1 MFRKLQIFL
10 IHVIVFLRFL
20 HVGRRTKIIFC
31 INIGISPVVILIARL
46 LRWVYFS
53 ILAAISN
60 NFFTLKIAL
69 KQCLQCFQTIFS
81 KITNFAAISITN
93 SKTWFFISFEHLVI
107 TFYSFAILDHGVFIL
122 FLIYCHCYNCFYLN
136 FDFMGL
142 FELLDR
148 YDDVFYDKYRALN
161 INLSYDDKKEY
172 KLLILSPYFHLHK
185 KLNYR
190 WTNTISL
197 RF

>member
-1 MFRKLQIFL
+1 
-10 IHVIVFLRFL
+10 
-20 HVGRRTKIIFC
+20 
-31 INIGISPVVILIARL
+31 
-46 LRWVYFS
+46 
-53 ILAAISN
+53 
-60 NFFTLKIAL
+60 
-69 KQCLQCFQTIFS
+69 
-81 KITNFAAISITN
+81 
-93 SKTWFFISFEHLVI
+93 
-107 TFYSFAILDHGVFIL
+107 
-122 FLIYCHCYNCFYLN
+122 
-136 FDFMGL
+136 MGL